1 MTQRE
6 LIDGHNRR
14 VDYLRLSV
22 TDRCDFRCV
31 YCMAEDMQFLPRQ
44 QILTLEE
51 LFQVAQSFVALG
63 TRKIRLTGG
72 EPLIRPGVVQLCEQI
87 AALPGLRELCLTT
100 NGSQLGRL
108 AQPLFDAG
116 VKRLNISLDSLDPQ
130 RFKELTRTGDL
141 AQVIDGIDAARA
153 AGFTRTKLNCVV
165 MQGRNDHEI
174 NDLVSFAI
182 ERDLDISFIEE
193 MPLGAIA
200 EHSRAESFYSSAQV
214 RERIAE
220 RFTLIDSTES
230 TQGPSRYWRVA
241 EAPNIRLGFIS
252 PHSHNFCGTCNRV
265 RLTVEGRLLL
275 CLGNEHS
282 MDLKAVLRAHPGH
295 PERLEN
301 AIIEAMKLK
310 PYRHNFEINDD
321 VQVVRFM
328 NMTGG

>member
-130 RFKELTRTGDL
+130 RFKEL
-141 AQVIDGIDAARA
+141 
-153 AGFTRTKLNCVV
+153 N
-165 MQGRNDHEI
+165 
-174 NDLVSFAI
+174 
-182 ERDLDISFIEE
+182 
-193 MPLGAIA
+193 
-200 EHSRAESFYSSAQV
+200 
-214 RERIAE
+214 
-220 RFTLIDSTES
+220 
-230 TQGPSRYWRVA
+230 
-241 EAPNIRLGFIS
+241 
-252 PHSHNFCGTCNRV
+252 
-265 RLTVEGRLLL
+265 LTVFLL
-275 CLGNEHS
+275 
-282 MDLKAVLRAHPGH
+282 
-295 PERLEN
+295 
-301 AIIEAMKLK
+301 
-310 PYRHNFEINDD
+310 
-321 VQVVRFM
+321 
-328 NMTGG
+328 